1 MFKPVENFYEFIC
14 AKLITISRKQNLKE
28 WRKCS
33 RIWQFC
39 TLFYTFTIKRGGMSY
54 MKSIGGR
61 LRRQKKEKQRKY
73 WNWIKSNT
81 IDTYFFYTGGYRLI
95 VNN

>member
-1 MFKPVENFYEFIC
+1 
-14 AKLITISRKQNLKE
+14 
-28 WRKCS
+28 
-33 RIWQFC
+33 
-39 TLFYTFTIKRGGMSY
+39 